1 MLLAVN
7 FDHWN
12 PFSVLITYILNCY
25 DFFFNAFAVDNRV
38 RLLIPAFTADHQK
51 CKIQHERNCDGGK
64 KLYVLDKK
72 WSKAVNT
79 DSAFLLQKVNT
90 LCLKLI
96 II

>member
-38 RLLIPAFTADHQK
+38 RLLIPAFTADH
-51 CKIQHERNCDGGK
+51 
-64 KLYVLDKK
+64 
-72 WSKAVNT
+72 
-79 DSAFLLQKVNT
+79 
-90 LCLKLI
+90 
-96 II
+96 